1 MTFRFR
7 ALRPAHTL
15 AVAATLITSSA
26 QLAAQAPARPFTLAG
41 FGGGISSL
49 GGGGGEFRLTHED
62 GVRLGYDVSPVIT
75 LRAVVTSATRE
86 TSGSAWGKRAG
97 TDISH
102 RRYAAEVVAGPA
114 GARNVRPYVFG
125 GAGVVRNDP
134 RGDGDAN
141 TSGALRAGVGFEW
154 RPGRSHIGAAFEAGA
169 NAYRLNTLGVRQ
181 TQYDFAWNG
190 GLSLHW

>member
-7 ALRPAHTL
+7 AIQPVHTL
-15 AVAATLITSSA
+15 ALVAAFIAASA
-26 QLAAQAPARPFTLAG
+26 PLAAQAPARPFTLAG

-49 GGGGGEFRLTHED
+49 GGDGEFRVTHED
-62 GVRLGYDVSPVIT
+62 GVRLGYDVNPVIT

-86 TSGSAWGKRAG
+86 TSGAAWGKHSG
-97 TDISH
+97 TDVSH
-102 RRYAAEVVAGPA
+102 RRYAAEIVAGPS

-125 GAGVVRNDP
+125 GAGVVTNDP

-141 TSGALRAGVGFEW
+141 TTGALRAGVGFEW

-169 NAYRLNTLGVRQ
+169 NAYRLNTLGVRR
-181 TQYDFAWNG
+181 TQYDVAWNG
-190 GLSLHW
+190 GLALHW